1 MTRTDGYIP
10 LVWAWDE
17 ETSAEGRAGGGGG
30 GGGGAV
36 NVWRK
41 FDGEK
46 FGRNNGDVAP
56 VPFEAAAAAA
66 AAEKYE
72 DRSSEG
78 RNC

>member
-1 MTRTDGYIP
+1 M
-10 LVWAWDE
+10 VWPWGE
-17 ETSAEGRAGGGGG
+17 QTSVEGIGGGG

-36 NVWRK
+36 SVWRK

-56 VPFEAAAAAA
+56 VPFEAAAATA

-78 RNC
+78 RNCCENA